1 MRITFLTLGD
11 SLINRRQPRP
21 AVLFRGV
28 LPRPARP
35 GERGGRAAAGGA
47 RAATRTLCIM
57 NHTLLMFCSGFAGVQ
72 EGHVKIAE
80 RMGSRPDWP
89 VYAAAWLRNE

>member
-1 MRITFLTLGD
+1 
-11 SLINRRQPRP
+11 
-21 AVLFRGV
+21 
-28 LPRPARP
+28 
-35 GERGGRAAAGGA
+35 
-47 RAATRTLCIM
+47 M